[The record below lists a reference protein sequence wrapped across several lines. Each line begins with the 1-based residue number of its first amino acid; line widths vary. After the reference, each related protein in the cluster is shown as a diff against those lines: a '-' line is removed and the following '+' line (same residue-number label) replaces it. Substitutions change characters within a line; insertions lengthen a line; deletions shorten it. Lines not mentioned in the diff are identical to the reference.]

1 MSLLETKELK
11 LKSRQL
17 SFNQALY
24 LATTSLWP
32 AHKRSQINFSEWN
45 KSGSLATEEGM
56 SSSYSFICS
65 LFTKELI
72 QN

>member
-1 MSLLETKELK
+1 MSPLETKELK

-32 AHKRSQINFSEWN
+32 ANQRSQINFSEWN

-56 SSSYSFICS
+56 SSSLLIH
-65 LFTKELI
+65 LFSI
-72 QN
+72 H